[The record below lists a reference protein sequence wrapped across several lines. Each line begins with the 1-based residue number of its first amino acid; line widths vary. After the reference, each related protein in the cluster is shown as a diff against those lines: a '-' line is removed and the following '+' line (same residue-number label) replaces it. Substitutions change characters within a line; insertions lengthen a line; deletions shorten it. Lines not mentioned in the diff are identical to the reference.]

1 METFGFYT
9 NLGLRHVIDW
19 QGLDHLYFIV
29 TLALPF
35 TFKEVKKVVLW
46 VTLFTLGH
54 TLSLIGNFYAGIEFS
69 SYWIELLIPITI
81 GLSTLPLVLPNK
93 SFFESQTPWFFPFLT
108 VLFGI
113 IHGLGFGR
121 YFSMLIPEDAASLA
135 LFSFAVGV
143 ELAQIVIVTGVLLI
157 NFLVLQLMKSNRIK
171 WEFLIGIV
179 VLSQVFV
186 MIFERI

>member
-1 METFGFYT
+1 
-9 NLGLRHVIDW
+9 
-19 QGLDHLYFIV
+19 
-29 TLALPF
+29 
-35 TFKEVKKVVLW
+35 
-46 VTLFTLGH
+46 
-54 TLSLIGNFYAGIEFS
+54 
-69 SYWIELLIPITI
+69 
-81 GLSTLPLVLPNK
+81 
-93 SFFESQTPWFFPFLT
+93 
-108 VLFGI
+108 
-113 IHGLGFGR
+113 
-121 YFSMLIPEDAASLA
+121 MLIPEDAASLA